1 MTYFTVTPKQRNKKN
16 TEIFPSFISF
26 QLGCKSWSHC
36 SLLLSSFL
44 SVGAEQMK
52 VDQAP
57 ESSAE
62 TNTGA
67 SRRQTP
73 HSSWQTWQSERQRK
87 QLVHMPSVFHSS
99 PALQTQCI
107 TQCQGCTHT
116 FLSTFV
122 YPGNVISSSC
132 FTSVFPLFQ
141 TSKSPD
147 ASVQLLRSLT

>member
-1 MTYFTVTPKQRNKKN
+1 MTYFTVTPKQRNKNWN

-44 SVGAEQMK
+44 SVSAEQMK

-73 HSSWQTWQSERQRK
+73 HSSWQTWE
-87 QLVHMPSVFHSS
+87 
-99 PALQTQCI
+99 AAQTACSHAFCI
-107 TQCQGCTHT
+107 PLITSTANTMYHTMSRTHT
-116 FLSTFV
+116 HFLSTFV